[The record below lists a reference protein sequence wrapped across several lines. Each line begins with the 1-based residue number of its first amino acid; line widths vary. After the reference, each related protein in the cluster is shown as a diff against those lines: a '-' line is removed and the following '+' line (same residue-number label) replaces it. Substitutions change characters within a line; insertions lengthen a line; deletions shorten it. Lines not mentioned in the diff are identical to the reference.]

1 MNSRTAHKKPVQV
14 TCGLQLVSL
23 KVSSNSNWIIYRSMP
38 DLIGYFNGARVSLIN
53 QLQSPATAKREQGHE
68 IIYSV
73 IGSVT

>member
-1 MNSRTAHKKPVQV
+1 
-14 TCGLQLVSL
+14 
-23 KVSSNSNWIIYRSMP
+23 MP